1 MHSTNYDNNTA
12 ASTWWLRNAS
22 FLRLKNIE
30 VGYNFK
36 EKTLKKIGIQ
46 ALRVY
51 LQGNNLCV
59 WDVGPGTW
67 KHQRRLLISTE
78 PDFHIRS

>member
-51 LQGNNLCV
+51 LQGM
-59 WDVGPGTW
+59 G
-67 KHQRRLLISTE
+67 
-78 PDFHIRS
+78 

>member
-1 MHSTNYDNNTA
+1 MELSVKDRLY
-12 ASTWWLRNAS
+12 LPS
-22 FLRLKNIE
+22 FLPAR
-30 VGYNFK
+30 GNFK

-59 WDVGPGTW
+59 WDDIKMWDPELGNTNGGFSYPLSRTFTFG
-67 KHQRRLLISTE
+67 L
-78 PDFHIRS
+78 DFTF

>member
-46 ALRVY
+46 GFACLSARK
-51 LQGNNLCV
+51 QSLCM
-59 WDVGPGTW
+59 G
-67 KHQRRLLISTE
+67 
-78 PDFHIRS
+78 

>member
-51 LQGNNLCV
+51 L
-59 WDVGPGTW
+59 
-67 KHQRRLLISTE
+67 HQRRLLISTE

>member
-36 EKTLKKIGIQ
+36 EKTLKNRYTSFACLSARKQ
-46 ALRVY
+46 S
-51 LQGNNLCV
+51 LCM
-59 WDVGPGTW
+59 G
-67 KHQRRLLISTE
+67 
-78 PDFHIRS
+78 